1 MLGPPGSSVFH
12 SSEALKLIRV
22 FLVLKGKKVVSQLSG
37 TDLIPPDGSFEVTGR
52 EDGPEYIGRK
62 YDSSTDTFSAVVPVS
77 SSSS

>member
-1 MLGPPGSSVFH
+1 VRGLAGLSVFH
-12 SSEALKLIRV
+12 LYEALKLIKV
-22 FLVLKGKKVVSQLSG
+22 FLMLTKKKVVSQLAG